1 MTANLPCVHVAGLPI
16 GALDRRQWTELMLE
30 DCARPRRRPR
40 LLSSANGHVVSRY
53 HSEPHFRELMD
64 RMDAIDADGMPL
76 VLASRLLH
84 ATPLPERVSTT
95 DFFHDAAIAAE
106 NAGLSFF
113 LLGGTSAENE
123 RALART
129 RERYPRL
136 AIDGRHGYFLSDDEP
151 NLLDEITE
159 FRPHVLWI
167 GLGVPKEQEFA
178 IRHADR
184 LKGIAWIKTCGGL
197 INFLSGQNR
206 RAPTWMQQIGLEWV
220 FRMSLEPRR
229 LGRRYLVTSP
239 HAIYLTLREELR
251 SRANARSRSSP

>member
-1 MTANLPCVHVAGLPI
+1 MTATLPRVHIAGIPI
-16 GALDRRQWTELMLE
+16 GALDRRQWIDLLLE
-30 DCARPRRRPR
+30 DCAQPRPRPR

-53 HSEPHFRELMD
+53 HSEPHFRRLMD
-64 RMDAIDADGMPL
+64 SMDAIDADGMPL

-84 ATPLPERVSTT
+84 ATPLPERVCTT
-95 DFFHDAAIAAE
+95 DFFHDAASAAE
-106 NAGLSFF
+106 REQLRFF
-113 LLGGTSAENE
+113 ILGGTSAENE

-129 RERYPRL
+129 RASYPRL
-136 AIDGRHGYFLSDDEP
+136 AIDGRHGYFLPADEP
-151 NLLDEITE
+151 ELLDEIE
-159 FRPHVLWI
+159 RFRPHVLWI

-184 LKGIAWIKTCGGL
+184 LTGVAWIKTCGGL
-197 INFLSGQNR
+197 INFLSGQNP
-206 RAPTWMQQIGLEWV
+206 RAPAWMQHTGLEWM

-251 SRANARSRSSP
+251 SRGIARSRSGP